1 VRTKSKRLALK
12 AAAVAVAGV
21 LGGGLAFAGA
31 AHAAVYTKNIDG
43 VIGQLDTA
51 AGNGS
56 KAWMWGYAPGH
67 VDRGVVQ
74 YQFYNGQ
81 IGSFDVAPRTARS
94 VNLNTSVW
102 RIRAC
107 AVYWENDDDGSG
119 GWPPPSKAAGW
130 HEAWYCSSWS

>member
-1 VRTKSKRLALK
+1 MKSKRLALK
-12 AAAVAVAGV
+12 AAAVMTAGA
-21 LGGGLAFAGA
+21 LGGGLTFAGV
-31 AHAAVYTKNIDG
+31 AHAAVYTKDVHG

-56 KAWMWGYAPGH
+56 KAWMWGYAPAH
-67 VDRGVVQ
+67 VSRGVVQ

-102 RIRAC
+102 RIQAC
-107 AVYWENDDDGSG
+107 AVYWVQSDDPKG
-119 GWPPPSKAAGW
+119 GGPSPSKAAGW
-130 HEAWYCSSWS
+130 YEEWHCSGWS